1 MSDDPEPKKQ
11 KTEEAPAAEA
21 PAEAPAESTAS
32 FTPGEAPSK
41 GAEAKMPET
50 AEEVAA
56 AVLKQVEFY
65 FSDKNFAKDKFLKEE
80 TAKSPEQWVNISVL
94 STFNRMKVLVP
105 SLDLAVI
112 ADALKTSTAVEVSE
126 DGTKVR
132 RTKSRWDKML
142 GGVSFGGRQEM
153 VTYAKGLIEAGKTAP
168 DGELSNEAQAFVLD
182 LLKFHASPAEK
193 EGAGV
198 KAVKVGCNPEFPD
211 TSCFVI
217 VRVDGTEADFSYIK
231 CIGNIFP
238 DEPFSGKGGRGGKR
252 KADGE
257 AGSPGGSA
265 KKQQTDA
272 GASSAQ
278 EGDAK
283 TEAGVSY
290 TKGCIVVL
298 KELKEGSD
306 VMAVRGG
313 IDGEDKSGGV
323 RFVEIVPDMPLAY
336 VRFDSAESAATALA
350 KGTEYGAMT
359 LLEGADEEQYW
370 DKIGA
375 ASKGGKGGKGGKG
388 KGKGGKGKG
397 KGGKGR
403 GKGGGRGGGRK

>member
-11 KTEEAPAAEA
+11 KTET
-21 PAEAPAESTAS
+21 PAESPAS

-41 GAEAKMPET
+41 GSEGKMPET
-50 AEEVAA
+50 PEEVAA

-80 TAKSPEQWVNISVL
+80 TAKSPDQWVNISVL
-94 STFNRMKVLVP
+94 ATFNRMKVLVP
-105 SLDLAVI
+105 SLDLKVI
-112 ADALKTSTAVEVSE
+112 ADALRSSTEVEVSE
-126 DGTKVR
+126 DGAKVR

-168 DGELSNEAQAFVLD
+168 DGELSKEAQAFVLD
-182 LLKFHASPAEK
+182 LLKFHANPAEK

-217 VRVDGTEADFSYIK
+217 VRVDGTEVDFSYIK

-238 DEPFSGKGGRGGKR
+238 DEPFSAGRRGSGGKR
-252 KADGE
+252 KAEGE

-265 KKQQTDA
+265 KKQQSDA
-272 GASSAQ
+272 GASSAVP
-278 EGDAK
+278 EGDAV
-283 TEAGVSY
+283 TEAGVSF
-290 TKGCIVVL
+290 TKGCIVVI
-298 KELKEGSD
+298 KDLKEGSE
-306 VMAVRGG
+306 VMTVRGS

-323 RFVEIVPDMPLAY
+323 KFVEMVPDMPLAY
-336 VRFDSAESAATALA
+336 VRFDSAESATKAIA
-350 KGTEYGAMT
+350 KGTEYGTMA

-370 DKIGA
+370 DKIGQG
-375 ASKGGKGGKGGKG
+375 SKGGKGKGG

-403 GKGGGRGGGRK
+403 GRGGGRGGRK